1 MQHLVLQGN
10 LQASEIRPP
19 ALLERLRE
27 LSLREAAQ
35 HFPKGSRVDSPCPGC
50 ASDVTTREFLS
61 GDFTY
66 HTCNRCGSL
75 FVKDRPGPKE
85 LHAYYRNSEASR
97 LRQEYLT
104 DETAAARF
112 RHLIQSRVDWID
124 QVVNRQTPGK
134 GLILADLG
142 TVYPGLFSELQ
153 GLGAFTALHSV
164 HAHPMVVDRLPK
176 GVSATAPKPKS
187 VGVITAFEHFDHES
201 DPFALLQEARELLA
215 PEGLLLLTARTC
227 SGFDIQVLWDRNPY
241 IFVPEHL
248 NLLSVEGLSQLL
260 DRAGFDVTE
269 LSTPGLLDLELV
281 RNAIA
286 HDPSIH
292 PPRFIQELLKRDTR
306 AHEDFQGYLQKY
318 RLSSHVRI
326 AARVRA

>member
-10 LQASEIRPP
+10 LQAAEIRPP
-19 ALLERLRE
+19 ALLGRLRE
-27 LSLREAAQ
+27 LSLREAAE
-35 HFPKGSRVDSPCPGC
+35 HFPKGSRVESPCPGC
-50 ASDVTTREFLS
+50 ASEATTREFLS

-66 HTCNRCGSL
+66 HSCNSCRSL
-75 FVKDRPGPKE
+75 FVKDRPGPAE
-85 LHAYYRNSEASR
+85 LRAYYRTSEASR

-124 QVVNRQTPGK
+124 QVVNRQTQGK
-134 GLILADLG
+134 GLVLADLG

-176 GVSATAPKPKS
+176 GVSASTPAPGS

-201 DPFALLQEARELLA
+201 DPLELLHEARDLLA
-215 PEGLLLLTARTC
+215 PGGLLLLTARTC

-248 NLLSVEGLSQLL
+248 NLLSIDGMARLL
-260 DRAGFDVTE
+260 ERAGFEVTE

-281 RNAIA
+281 RDAIA
-286 HDPSIH
+286 RDPSIH
-292 PPRFIQELLKRDTR
+292 PPRFIQELLSRDTR

-326 AARVRA
+326 AARAKQ